1 MTNTRMEYL
10 QETSEPVAT
19 FLSRLEGV
27 KRLGPGYYEAICPT
41 GECREKRLL
50 VIEGADDR
58 ALVECDEG
66 CWLHQIVS
74 TLGLTADDL
83 FKCIDDI
90 YIGTTAAKYQPP
102 ESQHSDRGGML

>member
-1 MTNTRMEYL
+1 
-10 QETSEPVAT
+10 V
-19 FLSRLEGV
+19 EGV
-27 KRLGPGYYEAICPT
+27 KRLSAGYYEATCPT

-50 VIEGADDR
+50 VIEGVDDR

-74 TLGLTADDL
+74 ALGLTADDL

-90 YIGTTAAKYQPP
+90 YIGSEAPKYDKP
-102 ESQHSDRGGML
+102 EDLQAG